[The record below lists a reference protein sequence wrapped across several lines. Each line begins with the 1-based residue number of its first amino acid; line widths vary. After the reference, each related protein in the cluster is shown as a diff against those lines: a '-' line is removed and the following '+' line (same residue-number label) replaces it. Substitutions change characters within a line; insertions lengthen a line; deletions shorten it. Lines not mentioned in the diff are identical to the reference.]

1 MGKEKIHTVP
11 DRYIQSMAP
20 LGARCHALST
30 KGLTRN
36 DFRTAW
42 RNGIN
47 TEHSYRFNPD
57 APVIRAR
64 TAVCGQRVQ
73 EWVDRDIPGADP
85 DGWDNYPG
93 WVAWD
98 DEVSFTENAE
108 SWRHIAKRCS
118 RCVREIAKEG
128 AVR

>member
-36 DFRTAW
+36 D
-42 RNGIN
+42 G
-47 TEHSYRFNPD
+47 
-57 APVIRAR
+57 PVIKAR
-64 TAVCGQRVQ
+64 TAVCGQRVE
-73 EWVDRDIPGADP
+73 EWVDQYIKGADP
-85 DGWDNYPG
+85 DGWDNYAG

-98 DEVSFTENAE
+98 DEVSLIENAD
-108 SWRHIAKRCS
+108 SWYHPAKRCS
-118 RCVREIAKEG
+118 RCVRLTAG
-128 AVR
+128 AEQ